1 LSGVELGAL
10 ICPLEIRIYAP
21 NSWEHFSPHNQPV
34 PINLYLFTSTSKS
47 YLGTLYVPYLRSHMA
62 TAYKILGQVAT
73 STLGATTEGT
83 LFTSTGVETIV
94 SSLVIAN
101 QAGSSA
107 TYRIAVQPSAD
118 TGSSAADKHWIVYGA
133 TVAASDSVILTV
145 GLTLASGDR
154 IRVYGST
161 ATMSFSAYGSQIS

>member
-1 LSGVELGAL
+1 
-10 ICPLEIRIYAP
+10 
-21 NSWEHFSPHNQPV
+21 
-34 PINLYLFTSTSKS
+34 
-47 YLGTLYVPYLRSHMA
+47 MA
-62 TAYKILGQVAT
+62 TAYKFLGQVAT

-83 LFTSTGVETIV
+83 LYTSTGVESIV

-118 TGSSAADKHWIVYGA
+118 AGSSATDKHWIVYGA

-145 GLTLASGDR
+145 GLTLAAGDR
-154 IRVYGST
+154 IRVYGSS

>member
-1 LSGVELGAL
+1 
-10 ICPLEIRIYAP
+10 
-21 NSWEHFSPHNQPV
+21 
-34 PINLYLFTSTSKS
+34 
-47 YLGTLYVPYLRSHMA
+47 MA
-62 TAYKILGQVAT
+62 AAYKILGQVDTA
-73 STLGATTEGT
+73 TLGATTEGT
-83 LFTSTGVETIV
+83 LYTSTSVETIV
-94 SSLVIAN
+94 SSLIITN

-118 TGSSAADKHWIVYGA
+118 AGSNATAKHWIVYGA

-145 GLTLASGDR
+145 GLTLAAGDR

>member
-1 LSGVELGAL
+1 
-10 ICPLEIRIYAP
+10 
-21 NSWEHFSPHNQPV
+21 
-34 PINLYLFTSTSKS
+34 
-47 YLGTLYVPYLRSHMA
+47 MA

-83 LFTSTGVETIV
+83 LFTSTDVETIV
-94 SSLVIAN
+94 SSLVITN

-118 TGSSAADKHWIVYGA
+118 AGSNAADKHWIVYGA

-145 GLTLASGDR
+145 GLTLAAGDR

-161 ATMSFSAYGSQIS
+161 ATLSFSAYGSQIS